1 MCWLL
6 KHEAEFSYE
15 KRLQKAFRRV
25 SRHISFRESVRSV
38 EIDERKRSIGTT
50 LRRALCAGL
59 ICLGDCRNYCLVLA
73 AFCAVCSAGSSL
85 TSLTTDTW
93 IRKYNT
99 LQRPAQEGGSL
110 SVLMMHFHSAVYW
123 FCMRVCW
130 FLFSICN

>member
-1 MCWLL
+1 MRRGC
-6 KHEAEFSYE
+6 
-15 KRLQKAFRRV
+15 KRH
-25 SRHISFRESVRSV
+25 SEESPDTLVLASPVRSV

-59 ICLGDCRNYCLVLA
+59 ICLGDCRKCCLVLA

-85 TSLTTDTW
+85 ASLTTDTG

-110 SVLMMHFHSAVYW
+110 SVLMTHFHSAVY
-123 FCMRVCW
+123 
-130 FLFSICN
+130 